1 MEQQHCLVSLVV
13 CSTGMV
19 EQQGQHGTTAL
30 PCRGTHPFV
39 SPLSRDGKLGC
50 GWRGAYVL
58 LCPPCVCGWLQL
70 TSPVLQDRKLE
81 QKGRDWRG
89 AYMMPTQMDRAVTA
103 FRRWLS
109 EHAGPLQYDPR
120 SSRAAVQQELSR
132 EQLLDRYN
140 QHVKHCTVCST
151 VST

>member
-1 MEQQHCLVSLVV
+1 M
-13 CSTGMV
+13 
-19 EQQGQHGTTAL
+19 A
-30 PCRGTHPFV
+30 P
-39 SPLSRDGKLGC
+39 D
-50 GWRGAYVL
+50 
-58 LCPPCVCGWLQL
+58 L
-70 TSPVLQDRKLE
+70 TSPPLQDRKLE

-132 EQLLDRYN
+132 QQLLDRYN

-151 VST
+151 VSARNRELAAS

>member
-1 MEQQHCLVSLVV
+1 MLQECKLEVTGGVPACSFAPQVFVDGSSLI
-13 CSTGMV
+13 
-19 EQQGQHGTTAL
+19 
-30 PCRGTHPFV
+30 
-39 SPLSRDGKLGC
+39 SP
-50 GWRGAYVL
+50 
-58 LCPPCVCGWLQL
+58 P
-70 TSPVLQDRKLE
+70 LQDRKLE

-151 VST
+151 VSTRDSNLQRGWDACQVVTAVPGI